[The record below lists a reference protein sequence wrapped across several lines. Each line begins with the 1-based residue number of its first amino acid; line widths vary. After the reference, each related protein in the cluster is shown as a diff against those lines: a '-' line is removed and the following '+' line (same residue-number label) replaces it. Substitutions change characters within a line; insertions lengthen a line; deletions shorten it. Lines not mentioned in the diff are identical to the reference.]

1 MSDGDL
7 RRMPPSP
14 NGPGN
19 TTFRMVAGIPTAQ
32 PAAAGPSATP
42 MFTLRCRGLPKLIE
56 IRRVLRPHRRGR
68 FLDLSDLIGRKTFA
82 VPQPNADQILEGHT
96 ELVIADLFLGEF
108 DVLLRPSGREVL
120 EQESESSGQAVRT
133 VSGLARLSAVQS
145 SGGLSAQP
153 GGHRRDG
160 TVDDSVQTL
169 AEALLAGS
177 RGVAAGITRAV
188 RAGAAAEPAMILASL
203 VFPTRTV

>member
-82 VPQPNADQILEGHT
+82 VLQPSADPILEGHT

-120 EQESESSGQAVRT
+120 EQESESSGQTVRT
-133 VSGLARLSAVQS
+133 VSVSTQR
-145 SGGLSAQP
+145 

>member
-1 MSDGDL
+1 MSDSDL

-32 PAAAGPSATP
+32 PTAAGPSATP

-56 IRRVLRPHRRGR
+56 IRRVLHPHRRGQ

-82 VPQPNADQILEGHT
+82 VLQPNADQILEGRT

-108 DVLLRPSGREVL
+108 DVLLRPGGREVL
-120 EQESESSGQAVRT
+120 ERESESSGQAVRT

-145 SGGLSAQP
+145 QSDRQRPGRRTGRRIHRDPCCRHRSRWSSARSAACVSRYRAE
-153 GGHRRDG
+153 RRP
-160 TVDDSVQTL
+160 VH
-169 AEALLAGS
+169 AA
-177 RGVAAGITRAV
+177 RG
-188 RAGAAAEPAMILASL
+188 AS
-203 VFPTRTV
+203 PRRNRR

>member
-42 MFTLRCRGLPKLIE
+42 TFTLRCRGLPKLIE

-82 VPQPNADQILEGHT
+82 VLQPSADPILEGHT

-120 EQESESSGQAVRT
+120 EQESESSGQTVRT
-133 VSGLARLSAVQS
+133 VSV
-145 SGGLSAQP
+145 SAQP